1 MLRSKLW
8 SAVTLSVAAA
18 ILLTGC
24 AETQLVAHTA
34 KRIGDATEQP
44 QSAQPT
50 GRYKV
55 GKPYQIAG
63 LWYYPKV
70 DYAYSETGI
79 ASWYGPGFHGN
90 ETANGEVY
98 DQNALTA
105 AHRTLPMPSM
115 VRVTNLENG
124 RSLKLRVNDRG
135 PFARGRI
142 IDVSR
147 KAADLLGFLNQGTA
161 KVRVEVVEGESRRL
175 AQGSLNEEA
184 GQSAPDAAPTVGVST
199 ASLDGGSGTRQ
210 ARTQTAVAQESG
222 GGSAGASGPRP
233 DGEVTQVAVGDSE
246 IFVQAGAFVSYD
258 NASRLGRRLADLAPV
273 RIDPARVADRQ
284 FYRVRLGP
292 VADVD
297 RADTLLAQLQRK
309 GFADSQVVVV
319 E

>member
-1 MLRSKLW
+1 MKRW
-8 SAVTLSVAAA
+8 TAATLCIAAA
-18 ILLTGC
+18 VLVTGC

-34 KRIGDATEQP
+34 KRIGDATEPPKTEQP
-44 QSAQPT
+44 R

-70 DYAYSETGI
+70 DYSYAETGI

-90 ETANGEVY
+90 QTANGEIY
-98 DQNALTA
+98 DQYALTA

-147 KAADLLGFLNQGTA
+147 KAAELLGFVEQGTA
-161 KVRVEVVEGESRRL
+161 KVRVEIIEADSRRM
-175 AQGSLNEEA
+175 AQASLDA
-184 GQSAPDAAPTVGVST
+184 QAADTAPDAAPTVGVSS
-199 ASLDGGSGTRQ
+199 ASLDDNAAAGRGSTRHAV
-210 ARTQTAVAQESG
+210 ARTEDG
-222 GGSAGASGPRP
+222 GPAP
-233 DGEVTQVAVGDSE
+233 DGEVTRVAVGDSE

-258 NASRLGRRLADLAPV
+258 NASRLGIRLAELAPV
-273 RIDPARVADRQ
+273 RIDPARIEQRQ

-292 VADVD
+292 ISDVD
-297 RADTLLAQLQRK
+297 RADALLAQLQRK